1 MEENIVCNISY
12 NKPINIDEWNA
23 LCESNG
29 NLLCSTFYDKVQAHY
44 NQKSIYFHFY
54 NNEELLAGV
63 KLYQWESRKIPF
75 ILPLISKR
83 LSQFGEYVLKPN
95 INENDILHAIIT
107 REVKN
112 FIKKSKAVSFTSGGF
127 YGQENLILNPY
138 NQKPKIEFDVA
149 YIDLTKS
156 MDELK
161 ANMHPKH
168 KNMLNKSAKSNLIFI
183 KNVEI
188 KILIKM
194 LDETY
199 KNQVKSGPSHEF
211 IENLSK
217 HLTNEGK
224 AKIFAVNDEYGKTLS
239 VALVCICGNTAD
251 YTFGGNIHNSL
262 GAGQFLQWNIFEY
275 LKTIGVKQYSLG
287 QIAKSDVVY
296 NNPKFEE
303 GISRFK
309 SRFGIERKNCF
320 KQKTILNK
328 FKYFLFNKL
337 LILTKI
343 K

>member
-1 MEENIVCNISY
+1 
-12 NKPINIDEWNA
+12 
-23 LCESNG
+23 
-29 NLLCSTFYDKVQAHY
+29 
-44 NQKSIYFHFY
+44 
-54 NNEELLAGV
+54 
-63 KLYQWESRKIPF
+63 
-75 ILPLISKR
+75 
-83 LSQFGEYVLKPN
+83 
-95 INENDILHAIIT
+95 
-107 REVKN
+107 
-112 FIKKSKAVSFTSGGF
+112 
-127 YGQENLILNPY
+127 
-138 NQKPKIEFDVA
+138 
-149 YIDLTKS
+149 
-156 MDELK
+156 
-161 ANMHPKH
+161 
-168 KNMLNKSAKSNLIFI
+168 MLNKSIKSNLIFI

-188 KILIKM
+188 KILIQM

-211 IENLSK
+211 IKNLSK
-217 HLTNEGK
+217 HLINEGK
-224 AKIFAVNDEYGKTLS
+224 AKIFAVNDEYDKTLS